1 MPFRP
6 LFHVLLRCALLGLP
20 APGMAAG
27 PAWTATTWHDEPAY
41 ASSSQGWRAVV
52 SVARARLMYFGPDD
66 RDLNLLLAPPAR
78 DNPNRLGGHRLWLGP
93 QTEWPAFWPP
103 PAAWEYR
110 AAEQATIDDGVLRLA
125 MGDAGPG
132 WPRLVRTY
140 RWQGSSLVCG
150 AEMSG
155 GSRAVQFI
163 HILQVPAGTLVR
175 AEVHPADAFPTG
187 YVRLLSSAG
196 PFTAR
201 FMPPADASLAGDQLT
216 LRHTGTVG
224 KYGFRP
230 QGLTGAR
237 SGHEL
242 VVTRGTQTGA
252 VVDEPDAGFLSQVYL
267 SDAREPFVEIE
278 QLSPRFAAGQPASFE
293 MILTG
298 RAP

>member
-1 MPFRP
+1 MKHPW
-6 LFHVLLRCALLGLP
+6 LLSLLLLGACVQSP
-20 APGMAAG
+20 AGWRSVTWNGEAA
-27 PAWTATTWHDEPAY
+27 WE
-41 ASSSQGWRAVV
+41 SSAEGWRAVV
-52 SVARARLMYFGPDD
+52 SAPRARLIHFGPVGS
-66 RDLNLLLAPPAR
+66 DLNLLLAPPER

-103 PAAWEYR
+103 PAGWEYR
-110 AAEQATIDDGVLRLA
+110 EAEQATLDGGVLRLA
-125 MGDAGPG
+125 MRETGPD

-155 GSRAVQFI
+155 GTRAVQFI
-163 HILQVPAGTLVR
+163 HILQVPTDTLVR

-187 YVRLLSSAG
+187 YVRLLSGAG

-201 FMPPADASLAGDQLT
+201 FTPPAHASLAGDQLT
-216 LRHTGTVG
+216 LRHTGDVG

-230 QGLTGAR
+230 QVLTGTR
-237 SGHEL
+237 SGYAL

-267 SDAREPFVEIE
+267 SEAREPFVEIE

-298 RAP
+298 RALK

>member
-1 MPFRP
+1 MNHPW
-6 LFHVLLRCALLGLP
+6 LFSLLLLGAFIPSRADWRP
-20 APGMAAG
+20 AVWNGE
-27 PAWTATTWHDEPAY
+27 PAWE
-41 ASSSQGWRAVV
+41 SRSGGWRAVV
-52 SVARARLMYFGPDD
+52 SAARARLMHFGPEGS
-66 RDLNLLLAPPAR
+66 DLNLLLAPPAR
-78 DNPNRLGGHRLWLGP
+78 DNPNFLGGHRLWLGP

-110 AAEQATIDDGVLRLA
+110 EAEKATVDGGVLRLA
-125 MGDAGPG
+125 MGDAGPE

-155 GSRAVQFI
+155 GTRAVQFI
-163 HILQVPAGTLVR
+163 HILQVPADTLVR

-196 PFTAR
+196 PFTSR
-201 FMPPADASLAGDQLT
+201 FTPPAHAPLTGDVLT
-216 LRHTGTVG
+216 LRHTGEVG
-224 KYGFRP
+224 KYGFPP
-230 QGLTGAR
+230 QGLVGTR

-242 VVTRGTQTGA
+242 VVTRGTQTGV

-267 SDAREPFVEIE
+267 SDARESFVEIE

>member
-1 MPFRP
+1 MKHRW
-6 LFHVLLRCALLGLP
+6 LFSLLLLGACLP
-20 APGMAAG
+20 SRADWQSATWNGE
-27 PAWTATTWHDEPAY
+27 PAWESRAG
-41 ASSSQGWRAVV
+41 GWRAVV
-52 SVARARLMYFGPDD
+52 SATRARLMHFGPAD
-66 RDLNLLLAPPAR
+66 RDVNLLLAPPAR
-78 DNPNRLGGHRLWLGP
+78 NNPNRLGGHRLWLGP

-110 AAEQATIDDGVLRLA
+110 EAERAAIEGGVLRLA
-125 MGDAGPG
+125 MGDAGAG

-155 GSRAVQFI
+155 GARAVQFI
-163 HILQVPAGTLVR
+163 HILQVPTDTRVR

-187 YVRLLSSAG
+187 YVRLLSGAG

-201 FMPPADASLAGDQLT
+201 FAPPAHASLAGDQLT
-216 LRHTGTVG
+216 LRHTGDVG

-230 QGLTGAR
+230 QALTGTR
-237 SGHEL
+237 SGYEL
-242 VVTRGTQTGA
+242 VVTRGAQTGT
-252 VVDEPDAGFLSQVYL
+252 VVDEPDEGFLSQVYL
-267 SDAREPFVEIE
+267 SEAREPFVEIE